1 MSQQVVLITGAGR
14 GIGRAVA
21 VAMTQRGW
29 RVSLVAR
36 TEDDLRETAE
46 LCGGGLV
53 LSGDVGDPA
62 VARESVKRTIE
73 RFGRL
78 DGLVN
83 NAGFAS
89 MQTIEQTSDL
99 VWRTTIDTNL
109 TATLL
114 FCREAWVH
122 LERTR
127 GAIVNVSSEATR
139 DPLPGFAAYAA
150 AKAGVNGLSLALAR
164 EGAADGIRVHVVS
177 PASSET
183 GMFRALVSEQQ
194 CPRDQTLDP
203 ADVARV
209 IADCIDGPLRHTA
222 GEVVHL
228 KRSAG

>member
-1 MSQQVVLITGAGR
+1 MGEQVVLITGAGR
-14 GIGRAVA
+14 GIGRAA
-21 VAMTQRGW
+21 AIEMSRRGW

-36 TEDDLRETAE
+36 TEQELSETAA
-46 LCGGGLV
+46 LCREAIACP
-53 LSGDVGDPA
+53 GDVAEPS
-62 VARESVKRTIE
+62 VSRESVKRTID

-78 DGLVN
+78 DALVN

-109 TATLL
+109 TGTLL
-114 FCREAWVH
+114 FCRESWVH
-122 LERTR
+122 LERSR

-139 DPLPGFAAYAA
+139 NPLPGFAAYAA

-164 EGAADGIRVHVVS
+164 EGAVDGIRVHVVS

-183 GMFRALVSEQQ
+183 GMFRALVSEEQW
-194 CPRDQTLDP
+194 PRDRTLDP

-209 IADCIDGPLRHTA
+209 IADCIDGPLRHSS
-222 GEVVHL
+222 GEIIHL
-228 KRSAG
+228 KR

>member
-1 MSQQVVLITGAGR
+1 MSKQVVLITGAGR

-21 VAMTQRGW
+21 VEMARRGW
-29 RVSLVAR
+29 SLALVAR
-36 TEDDLRETAE
+36 TEQELQETAE

-53 LSGDVGDPA
+53 LPGDVADPA
-62 VARESVKRTIE
+62 VARDSVKRTIE

-78 DGLVN
+78 DALVN

-89 MQTIEQTSDL
+89 MQPIEQTSDL

-109 TATLL
+109 TATML

-139 DPLPGFAAYAA
+139 DPLPGFTAYAA

-164 EGAADGIRVHVVS
+164 EGAVDGIRVHTVS
-177 PASSET
+177 PGSSET
-183 GMFRALVSEQQ
+183 AMFRSLVSEQQ
-194 CPRDQTLDP
+194 WPRDKTLDP
-203 ADVARV
+203 ADVACV
-209 IADCIDGPLRHTA
+209 IVDCIDGPLRHTS
-222 GEVVHL
+222 GEIIYL
-228 KRSAG
+228 KR